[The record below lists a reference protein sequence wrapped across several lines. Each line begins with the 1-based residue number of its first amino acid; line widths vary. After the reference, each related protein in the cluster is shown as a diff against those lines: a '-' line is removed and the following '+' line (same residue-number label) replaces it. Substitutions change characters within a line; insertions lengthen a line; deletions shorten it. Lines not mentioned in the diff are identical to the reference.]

1 MAGKVIFKIEL
12 KSWSYYLKNELVPQI
27 LFVFIKNLN
36 EKISLGL
43 SPFRH
48 YLNLEYKY
56 MYQE

>member
-43 SPFRH
+43 SPFR
-48 YLNLEYKY
+48 LNAPRIAGARSY
-56 MYQE
+56 